1 MNDTSW
7 TGKEN
12 LDTDYL
18 RKLAKAIHK
27 LIKLEEEK
35 DDDDLELHDARTDVK
50 RRIKGVAV
58 DFNINAEFID
68 SYLAL
73 VNRR

>member
-7 TGKEN
+7 TGNET
-12 LDTDYL
+12 LDIDYL
-18 RKLAKAIHK
+18 IKLEKAIRK
-27 LIKLEEEK
+27 LIKLEEER

-58 DFNINAEFID
+58 DFNIHNEFIN
-68 SYLAL
+68 SC
-73 VNRR
+73 

>member
-1 MNDTSW
+1 MNDTTW

-35 DDDDLELHDARTDVK
+35 DDDDLELHDARTNVK

-58 DFNINAEFID
+58 DFNIHNEFIN
-68 SYLAL
+68 SCSTLI
-73 VNRR
+73 NRQ

>member
-7 TGKEN
+7 TGKET
-12 LDTDYL
+12 LDIDYL
-18 RKLAKAIHK
+18 IKLEKAIHK
-27 LIKLEEEK
+27 LIKLEEER

-58 DFNINAEFID
+58 DFNIHNEFIN
-68 SYLAL
+68 SCSLI
-73 VNRR
+73 NRH

>member
-1 MNDTSW
+1 MNDTTW

-58 DFNINAEFID
+58 DFNIHNEFIN
-68 SYLAL
+68 SCSTLI
-73 VNRR
+73 NRH